1 MSMFKININKYKIKY
16 DKNKV
21 KYKICLVKS
30 GHTHAFKHICAHACI
45 EYFWVDTMAL
55 MVSSERKAWETGRV

>member
-1 MSMFKININKYKIKY
+1 MYNLFQKNVFKININKYKIKY
-16 DKNKV
+16 KNKV

-45 EYFWVDTMAL
+45 EYF
-55 MVSSERKAWETGRV
+55 